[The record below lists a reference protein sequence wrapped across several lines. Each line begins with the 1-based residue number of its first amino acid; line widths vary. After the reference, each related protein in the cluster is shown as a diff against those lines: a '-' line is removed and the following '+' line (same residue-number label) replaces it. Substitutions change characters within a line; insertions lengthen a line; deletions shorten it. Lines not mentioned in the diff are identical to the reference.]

1 MTHKRSRHILH
12 GAVISTI
19 ILIMQMFAALV
30 KVKVILFCIWAR
42 VLLYFP
48 KFKRY
53 FFLFDFN

>member
-1 MTHKRSRHILH
+1 MTHKRSSHILH

-30 KVKVILFCIWAR
+30 KVKVILSAYGHEYYSIFQ
-42 VLLYFP
+42 
-48 KFKRY
+48 RY